1 MSFNTEDVVM
11 VMQTIKGY
19 LIGMGIA
26 LLAAIVITVF
36 ARKFAKPVK
45 RMIRAQV
52 WIVYVLIVAVCVNT
66 ICFGVYK
73 DTLNVALQE
82 KKSISEE
89 SKAASRETVLEVSS
103 EGIVL
108 AENEEQILPLTDTKT
123 LNVFGWASTNP
134 IYGGSGSGASDAST
148 AVSLLQGL
156 VDAGFELNTE
166 LSDFYTAYAQT
177 RPEAGTSVQDYTLP
191 EPVADSYS
199 QEMLENAKNFSDYAM
214 IVISRV
220 GGECFDL
227 PLDMYDVIHNDRF
240 DPENGSIAENGKYD
254 NNGDYD
260 DFEKGQSYLSLTKTE
275 RDMVEM
281 VCNNFENVIVVYNGS
296 NTMEMGWVEEYA
308 PIKGVLLCPG
318 AGSTGFKALGQIVA
332 GEVNPSGRTVDT
344 WVYDFT
350 RTPYYN
356 NIGDF
361 TYDNIDDYIQQ
372 IIEADAALVP
382 GTFVDYVEN
391 IYVGYKFYET
401 AAEEGLINFDEI
413 VKYPFGYGLSYTSF
427 QQEMG
432 KISADGEG
440 NISFDVTVTNEG
452 SVAGKDVVEVYYNPP
467 YTNGGIEK
475 AAANLVRFEKT
486 DLLKPGESQTITITF
501 HEEEM
506 ASFDTYGEGCY
517 VLEAGDYAISLR
529 ADSHNVLAEQEY
541 EVASTVVYQEGNA
554 RKSDDA
560 AAVVRFSDVEGDE
573 SCHIT
578 YLSRKDAFA
587 NYEEATSAP
596 AEEQHNMSD
605 ELRAAYM
612 SNVGYDPTANDAA
625 DDEMPTMGA
634 ENGVE
639 LMQLRGLDYD
649 DPMWEQLLDELT
661 YDQMANMIEFGGWN
675 TAEIESIGK
684 IATNDCDGPAG
695 VNNFFTGQQGTAYC
709 VEVMI
714 AQTWNKE
721 LARKVGESL
730 GQEFADVENFGWYGP
745 ALNTHRSAFGGR
757 NFEYYSEDGV
767 LAGYIAAAEVSGAAQ
782 KGVYAYM
789 KHFALNDQEINAREM
804 LCTWATEQSMRE
816 IYLKPYELAVKN
828 FEGTSIGIMNGFNY
842 IGTNWT
848 GASHALMTEVLRDEW
863 GFRGMVITDYFGG
876 YGYMNADRGVRAGT
890 DLMLNM
896 VSQYAHLSDTSATLT
911 KAMRQ
916 ASKNILYTVV
926 NSGQYSEEVYSNVTG
941 MPSWQKIFVGADIV
955 IALLLILLE
964 AFVIMGYRKGKKT
977 EEQVRVIT
985 EK

>member
-1 MSFNTEDVVM
+1 MSFNTEDVLM
-11 VMQTIKGY
+11 VVKNIKGY
-19 LIGMGIA
+19 LIVM
-26 LLAAIVITVF
+26 AA
-36 ARKFAKPVK
+36 A
-45 RMIRAQV
+45 
-52 WIVYVLIVAVCVNT
+52 LIVAVVITIIANKLEKSKRWMARVQTWIAFVMVVIICVNI

-82 KKSISEE
+82 KRSISEE
-89 SKAASRETVLEVSS
+89 AKTATREAVQEAAS

-108 AENEEQILPLTDTKT
+108 AENEEQILPLKDTAK

-134 IYGGSGSGASDAST
+134 IYGGSGSGSSDAST

-156 VDAGFELNTE
+156 MDAGFELNTE
-166 LSDFYTAYAQT
+166 LSDFYTAYADT
-177 RPEAGTSVQDYTLP
+177 RPQADTSVQDYTLP
-191 EPVADSYS
+191 EPTADSYS
-199 QEMLENAKNFSDYAM
+199 QEMLDNAKDFSDYAM

-227 PLDMYDVIHNDRF
+227 PMDMYDVIHNEDF

-260 DFEKGQSYLSLTKTE
+260 DFEKGQSYLTLNRTE
-275 RDMVEM
+275 RDMVEL
-281 VCNNFENVIVVYNGS
+281 VCQNFENVIVVYNGS
-296 NTMEMGWVEEYA
+296 NTMEMGWVDEYE

-318 AGSTGFKALGQIVA
+318 AGSTGFSALGQIA
-332 GEVNPSGRTVDT
+332 SGEVNPSGKTTDT

-350 RTPYYN
+350 KAPYYN

-372 IIEADAALVP
+372 IMAADETLYP
-382 GTFVDYVEN
+382 GAFVNYVEN

-401 AAEEGLINFDEI
+401 AAEEGLIDFEKT
-413 VKYPFGYGLSYTSF
+413 VKYPFGFGLSYTEF
-427 QQEMG
+427 KQEMG
-432 KISADGEG
+432 EITRDGEG
-440 NISFDVTVTNEG
+440 NLKFDVTVTNAG
-452 SVAGKDVVEVYYNPP
+452 GISGKDVVEVYYNPP

-475 AAANLVRFEKT
+475 ASANLVQYEKT
-486 DLLKPGESQTITITF
+486 KLLEPGESQTLTVSF
-501 HEEEM
+501 HEEDM

-517 VLEAGDYAISLR
+517 VLEKGTYGVSLR
-529 ADSHNVLAEQEY
+529 AGSHDILDEKEY
-541 EVASTVVYQEGNA
+541 EVSSTAVYNEGNP
-554 RKSDDA
+554 RTSDDV

-578 YLSRKDAFA
+578 YLSRKDSFA
-587 NYEEATSAP
+587 NYDEAVSAP

-605 ELRAAYM
+605 VLRENYM
-612 SNVGYDPTANDAA
+612 SNAGYDSTDYDNEE
-625 DDEMPTMGA
+625 DEMPAMGVK
-634 ENGVE
+634 NGIE
-639 LMQLRGLDYD
+639 LMQLRGLDYE
-649 DPMWEQLLDELT
+649 DPMWDQLLDELT
-661 YDQMANMIEFGGWN
+661 YEEMANMIEFGGWN
-675 TAEIESIGK
+675 TVAIKSIGK
-684 IATNDCDGPAG
+684 TATNDCDGPAG
-695 VNNFFTGQQGTAYC
+695 VNNFFTGQQGTALC

-721 LARKVGESL
+721 LAYKIGEVI

-767 LAGYIAAAEVSGAAQ
+767 LAGYIAAAEVSGAAS

-789 KHFALNDQEINAREM
+789 KHFALNDQEINTREM

-816 IYLKPYELAVKN
+816 IYLKPFELAVKY
-828 FEGTSIGIMNGFNY
+828 FEGSCIGIMNGFNF

-848 GASHALMTEVLRDEW
+848 GASHALLTETLRDEW

-896 VSQYAHLSDTSATLT
+896 TSQYAHLSNTSATLT
-911 KAMRQ
+911 QAIRQ
-916 ASKNILYTVV
+916 SAKNILYTVV
-926 NSGQYSEEVYSNVTG
+926 NSGQYSDEVYSGDTAIPG
-941 MPSWQKIFVGADIV
+941 WQKMLIGIDV
-955 IALLLILLE
+955 ILGGILVLFE
-964 AFVIMGYRKGKKT
+964 VLAIRSYMGKK
-977 EEQVRVIT
+977 
-985 EK
+985 KGAK